1 MKRSAFLG
9 TAVGVLGAPGAL
21 VTTALAAAEAP
32 FVVGS
37 LSSAMDAAIY
47 YPLQQGWFKAAGLD
61 VTVEPIT
68 AGPSAM
74 AGVVG
79 GSMQTADGN
88 VLSLAVAHSKGI
100 PVVLIAPG
108 ASWTSASETS
118 VGIVAG
124 PAVQSLKDLV
134 GGTIAVP
141 SLQDLL
147 TVSTKGFLDKNGVDS
162 ASVHFTEMPPASMP
176 AALQA
181 QRVTAVA
188 VYDPFRSQSISQGGH
203 MIGSPYSSIAP
214 SFLVTAFFAYRPW
227 VDAHRQATAAFGSVY
242 ARGAAYTN
250 LHHEELLPL
259 VSSFSH
265 VPLEVLQRGIYSP
278 VPSNGLDPAIIQ
290 PVIDA
295 AAKYHVIPRSFPAKE
310 FIFSGG
316 A

>member
-1 MKRSAFLG
+1 MKRTAFLG
-9 TAVGVLGAPGAL
+9 TAAG
-21 VTTALAAAEAP
+21 ALAALAATTPAAAETP

-61 VTVEPIT
+61 VTVQPIS
-68 AGPSAM
+68 AGPVAM

-108 ASWTSASETS
+108 ASWTSAPPTS
-118 VGIVAG
+118 AGLVAG

-134 GGTIAVP
+134 GGTVAVP

-162 ASVHFTEMPPASMP
+162 ASVHFIEIPPASMP

-181 QRVTAVA
+181 QRVTAIA
-188 VYDPFRSQSISQGGH
+188 VYDPFRSQALSQGGH
-203 MIGSPYSSIAP
+203 MIGSPYISIAP
-214 SFLVTAFFAYRPW
+214 SFLVTAFFAYQPW

-250 LHHEELLPL
+250 LHHDELIPL
-259 VSSFSH
+259 VSSYSH
-265 VPLEVLQRGIYSP
+265 VSLDVLHQEIYAP
-278 VPSNGLDPAIIQ
+278 VPPNGLDPAMIQ

-295 AAKYHVIPRSFPAKE
+295 AAKYHVIPRSFPAKD